1 MRKLGNRQSLRPVR
15 ERTGPGLLLG
25 LQRQMVE
32 LWASDVLS
40 HKEIESFLV
49 QTNCS
54 SLSKKKK
61 RLEAVVSPPW
71 ARFD

>member
-1 MRKLGNRQSLRPVR
+1 MR
-15 ERTGPGLLLG
+15 ERAGHELLLG

-40 HKEIESFLV
+40 HKEIESALV
-49 QTNCS
+49 QNELLT

-61 RLEAVVSPPW
+61 GLEAVASPP
-71 ARFD
+71 

>member
-1 MRKLGNRQSLRPVR
+1 MRTLGNRQSLRPVR
-15 ERTGPGLLLG
+15 ERAGHELLLG

-40 HKEIESFLV
+40 HKEEVLWFK
-49 QTNCS
+49 TNCS

-61 RLEAVVSPPW
+61 GLEAVASPPW